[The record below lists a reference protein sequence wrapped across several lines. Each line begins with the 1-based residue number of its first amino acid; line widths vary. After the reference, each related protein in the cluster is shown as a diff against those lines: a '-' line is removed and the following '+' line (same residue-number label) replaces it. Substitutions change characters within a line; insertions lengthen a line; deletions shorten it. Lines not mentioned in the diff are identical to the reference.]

1 MTKTFTKI
9 LIANRGE
16 IAVRIARA
24 CKEMGI
30 RAVAVYSEADAKA
43 LHVRVADEAVP
54 IGVAASRESYLV
66 IDKIMAAAKSTGCE
80 AIHPGYGFLSENE
93 DFAEAVAAAGL
104 TFIGPPPDAIRAM
117 GIKTEAIRLM
127 RAANVPTVPGFT
139 PQNGATPAD
148 YQRAADQ
155 IGYPVLVKAAA
166 GGGGKGMRVV
176 RSAEDLLPALESAQ
190 REALN
195 AFGDDSVFLEK
206 YIEDGRHIE
215 FQVFADA
222 HGHTLHFFERE
233 CSIQRRHQK
242 IIEESPSPLL
252 DPDTRAKMG
261 AAAVEAARAV
271 GYINAGTVEFI
282 VDAAR
287 NFYFLEMNTRLQ
299 VEHPVTEW
307 VTGLDLVKLQIRVA
321 AGEALPFTQAQVSQR
336 GHAIELRIYAED
348 PANNF
353 LPDVGT
359 VTRYREPL
367 APGVRVDS
375 GIAEGDE
382 ISIHYDPM
390 IAKLSVYGMDRADA
404 IGRARQALN
413 QYQIGGVITN
423 IPFLR
428 AVIDH
433 PVFIEG
439 KATTRFIEQH
449 LTPFTPPETDTPEV
463 VEPDAAPLQNTE
475 SSDPWDRA
483 DSFRI
488 GGGVTYTLS
497 KGNTAQSRRKAH
509 HAEGALTA
517 VMPGQVTKILVSVG
531 DTVTK
536 GQTLALLEAMKM
548 EIRVNAPS
556 DGTVQNIL
564 VEQGQVV
571 ERGAVIIEL
580 G

>member
-43 LHVRVADEAVP
+43 LHVRTADEAIA
-54 IGVAASRESYLV
+54 IGAAPSRESYLV
-66 IDKIMAAAKSTGCE
+66 IDKIIAAAKSTGCE

-93 DFAEAVAAAGL
+93 DFAEAVTTAGL
-104 TFIGPPPDAIRAM
+104 TFIGPPPNAIRAM

-127 RAANVPTVPGFT
+127 RAANVPTVPGFS
-139 PQNGATPAD
+139 PERGATPDD
-148 YQRAADQ
+148 YQKAADN

-176 RSAEDLLPALESAQ
+176 RSAADLLPALESAQ

-215 FQVFADA
+215 FQVFADS
-222 HGHTLHFFERE
+222 HGNTIHLFERE

-252 DPDTRAKMG
+252 DSETRAKMG

-271 GYINAGTVEFI
+271 GYVNAGTVEFI

-321 AGEALPFTQAQVSQR
+321 AGETLPFTQQQVSQR

-348 PANNF
+348 PSNNF
-353 LPDVGT
+353 LPDIGT
-359 VTRYREPL
+359 ITRYREPF
-367 APGVRVDS
+367 APGVRIDS
-375 GIAEGDE
+375 GVAEGDE

-404 IGRARQALN
+404 IGRARQALS

-439 KATTRFIEQH
+439 KATTRFIDQY
-449 LTPFTPPETDTPEV
+449 LTPFTPPETDAPEET
-463 VEPDAAPLQNTE
+463 EPTSVQQKPE
-475 SSDPWDRA
+475 STDPWDRS
-483 DSFRI
+483 DSFRM

-497 KGNTAQSRRKAH
+497 KGGATQSRRKAH

-517 VMPGQVTKILVSVG
+517 VMPGQVTKILVNEG

-536 GQTLALLEAMKM
+536 GQTLVLLEAMKM
-548 EIRVNAPS
+548 EIRVNAPG
-556 DGTVQNIL
+556 DGKVRKIL

-571 ERGAVIIEL
+571 ERGATLIEL
-580 G
+580 E

>member
-43 LHVRVADEAVP
+43 LHVRTADEAIP
-54 IGVAASRESYLV
+54 IGAAPSRESYLV
-66 IDKIMAAAKSTGCE
+66 IDKIIAAAKSAGCE

-93 DFAEAVAAAGL
+93 DFAEAVTAAGL
-104 TFIGPPPDAIRAM
+104 TFIGPPPNAIRAM

-127 RAANVPTVPGFT
+127 RAANVPTVPGFS
-139 PQNGATPAD
+139 PERGATPDD
-148 YQRAADQ
+148 YQKAADN

-176 RSAEDLLPALESAQ
+176 RSAADLLPALESAQ

-215 FQVFADA
+215 FQVFADS
-222 HGHTLHFFERE
+222 HGNTIHLFERE

-252 DPDTRAKMG
+252 DPETRAKMG

-271 GYINAGTVEFI
+271 GYVNAGTVEFI

-321 AGEALPFTQAQVSQR
+321 AGETLPFTQQQVSQR

-348 PANNF
+348 PSNNF
-353 LPDVGT
+353 LPDIGT
-359 VTRYREPL
+359 ITRYREPL
-367 APGVRVDS
+367 APGVRIDS
-375 GIAEGDE
+375 GVAEGDE

-404 IGRARQALN
+404 IGRARQALS

-423 IPFLR
+423 IPFLC

-439 KATTRFIEQH
+439 KATTRFIDQY
-449 LTPFTPPETDTPEV
+449 LTPFTPPETDAPEET
-463 VEPDAAPLQNTE
+463 EPTSVQQKPE
-475 SSDPWDRA
+475 STDPWDRS
-483 DSFRI
+483 DSFRM

-497 KGNTAQSRRKAH
+497 KGGATQSRRKAH

-517 VMPGQVTKILVSVG
+517 VMPGQVTKILVNEG
-531 DTVTK
+531 DTITK
-536 GQTLALLEAMKM
+536 GQTLVLLEAMKM
-548 EIRVNAPS
+548 EIRVNAPG
-556 DGTVQNIL
+556 DGKVRKIL

-571 ERGAVIIEL
+571 ERGATLIEL
-580 G
+580 E